1 MNSEKISDK
10 YEKEDD
16 MAKKLVTYFSC
27 SGVTARVAHDL
38 AQAAGA
44 ELYEIKP
51 VQPYTAEDLNWT
63 DNSSRSSREM
73 NDKGSRPAVAGNIDM
88 EEYDT
93 VFVGFPIW
101 WGIAPRIV
109 QTFLERYDFSGKTV
123 IPFCTSGGSGVG
135 RTDEVLHK
143 CCSAQTKWK
152 PCRRLSAAIPQSEL
166 NAYIAS
172 LKL

>member
-1 MNSEKISDK
+1 MT
-10 YEKEDD
+10 
-16 MAKKLVTYFSC
+16 KKLVAYFSC
-27 SGVTARVAHDL
+27 SGVTARVARNL
-38 AQAAGA
+38 AQEAKA

-51 VQPYTAEDLNWT
+51 VQPYTAEDLNWM

-73 NDKGSRPAVAGNIDM
+73 NDQNSRPAVIGNIDM

-101 WGIAPRIV
+101 WGIAPRII
-109 QTFLERYDFSGKTV
+109 QTFLESYDFSGKTV

-143 CCSAQTKWK
+143 CCSAHTKWK
-152 PCRRLSAAIPQSEL
+152 PCRRLRAAIRQSEL

>member
-1 MNSEKISDK
+1 
-10 YEKEDD
+10 
-16 MAKKLVTYFSC
+16 MAKKLVAYFSC
-27 SGVTARVAHDL
+27 SGVSARVAHNL

-44 ELYEIKP
+44 DLYEIKP
-51 VQPYTAEDLNWT
+51 VQPYTAKDLNWM
-63 DNSSRSSREM
+63 DKSSRSSREM
-73 NDKGSRPAVAGNIDM
+73 DDKSCRPAVAGKIDM

-101 WGIAPRIV
+101 WGIAPRII
-109 QTFLERYDFSGKTV
+109 QTFLESYDFSGKTV

-143 CCSAQTKWK
+143 CCSAHTKWK
-152 PCRRLSAAIPQSEL
+152 PCKRLNAAIPQSEL